1 MMNKKNLVKGFTLIE
16 LLIVVAIIGML
27 AAIAVPLYFHYIQA
41 SRNKACLIE
50 AKAYANRVL
59 YQYKG
64 EGLQSGFATPTPS
77 ACETITDASSW
88 DETTTSLVIEAK
100 SKSST
105 TVNIKCDL
113 NLGANC
119 IIIP

>member
-1 MMNKKNLVKGFTLIE
+1 MNKKKQVNGFTLIE
-16 LLIVVAIIGML
+16 LLIVVVIIGIL
-27 AAIAVPLYFHYIQA
+27 AAIAVPLYSHYVQD

-64 EGLQSGFATPTPS
+64 EGTQSGFATPASS

-88 DETTTSLVIEAK
+88 DATTTSLVIEAK
-100 SKSST
+100 SKNST
-105 TVNIKCDL
+105 IVNIKCDL

>member
-1 MMNKKNLVKGFTLIE
+1 MNAKNAISGFTLIE
-16 LLIVVAIIGML
+16 IVIAIAIIGIL
-27 AAIAVPLYFHYIQA
+27 ATIAIPLYLHYIRDSQ
-41 SRNKACLIE
+41 NKACLIE

-64 EGLQSGFATPTPS
+64 EGLQNGFAVPTPS

-88 DETTTSLVIEAK
+88 NETTTNLVIEAK
-100 SKSST
+100 SKNST

-113 NLGANC
+113 SLGANC

>member
-1 MMNKKNLVKGFTLIE
+1 MNSKNVIAGFTLIE
-16 LLIVVAIIGML
+16 ILIVIAIIGIL
-27 AAIAVPLYFHYIQA
+27 ATIAIPLYLHYIQD
-41 SRNKACLIE
+41 SQNKACLIE

-64 EGLQSGFATPTPS
+64 EGLQNGFAVPTPS
-77 ACETITDASSW
+77 ACETITDASFW
-88 DETTTSLVIEAK
+88 NETTTNLVIEAK
-100 SKSST
+100 SKNST

-113 NLGANC
+113 SLGANC

>member
-1 MMNKKNLVKGFTLIE
+1 M
-16 LLIVVAIIGML
+16 
-27 AAIAVPLYFHYIQA
+27 AAIAVPLYSHYVQD
-41 SRNKACLIE
+41 SRNKSCLIE

-64 EGLQSGFATPTPS
+64 EGLKSGFLAPTAS

-100 SKSST
+100 SKNSV